1 MVKKLFILV
10 SILAATACVRETYDM
25 DRLSKRAHLSPTLA
39 VSAVRG
45 DISFSDIIEPS
56 DTVIFDEDNFV
67 RIVLRED
74 SVIDFRME
82 DYYDLND
89 MVTFNETYQMG
100 DMSISAFSGNVSYTL
115 DQISQRFS
123 PTLRAQF
130 LALDGTTSA
139 FPSFPATSMGEITYS
154 LFANFEYAVLSE
166 GFIDII
172 VRNNLPAPIYGV
184 NVSLYN
190 TVGHTP
196 VGSEATISTINPG
209 ETGVTFI
216 DAANA
221 TIRNSLTAAITIN
234 GSPGTVSPVPIDLDV
249 NKVEVTIEGRNLWA
263 ESGRA
268 IIPSQNI
275 SALGGDNI
283 DSVSFDPGDDV
294 EITNISMITGNVSY
308 SLQSGSPL
316 TATVSITFPTALRSG
331 IPVTES
337 MTVNPNS
344 TFNGN
349 ISVDNT
355 IFDLSTISTQPYNML
370 PVEHNIIVSSNGQM
384 VSFSSTDEVTISL
397 ELPDPDFDYVKGY
410 FGQETESIDAD
421 TIDLEIKDILDKITG
436 DILVS
441 SPSIKLNY
449 ANSFA
454 LPVEI
459 DLQATGYKKSET
471 VDLGLDPFTLSYPAA
486 PDERDKD
493 DVFTIDKTNSSL
505 PELISMPPEMV
516 RFSGSAK
523 MNPLGNTGSR
533 DNYIF
538 GDSRFLGSLE
548 VEIPMEF
555 RINNLQFTDT
565 VDNFLQIEDS
575 DDDTPVNPDDFEF
588 LRIDITAE
596 NGFPLGVSV
605 SITLYDSVAK
615 VNRSTVEADKVME
628 PAPVDSNG
636 RVTEPKECSASIE
649 ITREFW
655 NSVDISDKII
665 FRFTMITTDNGTKD
679 VKIYSDY
686 KIDFKASLVLKPD
699 IKFDL

>member
-316 TATVSITFPTALRSG
+316 TATVSLTFPTALRSG

-349 ISVDNT
+349 ISVDNS

-628 PAPVDSNG
+628 PAPVDGNG

>member
-1 MVKKLFILV
+1 
-10 SILAATACVRETYDM
+10 
-25 DRLSKRAHLSPTLA
+25 
-39 VSAVRG
+39 
-45 DISFSDIIEPS
+45 
-56 DTVIFDEDNFV
+56 
-67 RIVLRED
+67 
-74 SVIDFRME
+74 
-82 DYYDLND
+82 
-89 MVTFNETYQMG
+89 
-100 DMSISAFSGNVSYTL
+100 
-115 DQISQRFS
+115 
-123 PTLRAQF
+123 
-130 LALDGTTSA
+130 
-139 FPSFPATSMGEITYS
+139 MGEITYS

-316 TATVSITFPTALRSG
+316 TATVSLTFPTALRSG

-370 PVEHNIIVSSNGQM
+370 PVEHNIIVSSNDQM

-436 DILVS
+436 DILIS

-486 PDERDKD
+486 PGERDKD

>member
-349 ISVDNT
+349 ISVDNS

>member
-349 ISVDNT
+349 ISVDNS

-486 PDERDKD
+486 PGERDKD